1 MAESTTDLLLAVNRV
16 LLDVG
21 ERQVNVISS
30 PAARKAKAYL
40 QEAFQDVQTFGDWSW
55 QFGFLTADSWD
66 VEKATY
72 SGLKR
77 VRAARF
83 FNDSVYREITYTD
96 PSSFYRFRE
105 LTSFTDKADC
115 PQYFTILSNDTLAF
129 NPYPT
134 DLDGQVRITIQ
145 GYKQFDPPELPTD
158 VFMCP
163 EEYVYMIIKRAV
175 YMMLVR
181 HLGELNEAQAMAA
194 EFNQKLQ
201 YMLSKDKATVTRGTN
216 MFRRTTGGYRRR
228 L

>member
-1 MAESTTDLLLAVNRV
+1 MAESITDLLLAVNRV

-83 FNDSVYREITYTD
+83 FNDNVYREITYTD
-96 PSSFYRFRE
+96 PSSFYRFE
-105 LTSFTDKADC
+105 QLTGFTDDSNC
-115 PQYFTILSNDTLAF
+115 PNYFTILSNDTLAF

-145 GYKQFDPPELPTD
+145 GYKQFDPPELTTD
-158 VFMCP
+158 KFMCP

-175 YMMLVR
+175 YMMLLR
-181 HLGELNEAQAMAA
+181 HLGELNEADVMSQ
-194 EFNQKLQ
+194 EFTQKLQ

>member
-1 MAESTTDLLLAVNRV
+1 MAESTTTLLLAVNRV

-30 PAARKAKAYL
+30 PAARKAQAYL

-55 QFGFLTADSWD
+55 QLGFLTADSWD
-66 VEKATY
+66 DEKATY
-72 SGLKR
+72 AGLKR

-83 FNDSVYREITYTD
+83 FNDQVYIEITYTD
-96 PSSFYRFRE
+96 SSSFYRFEE
-105 LTSFTDKADC
+105 LRGFTDRADC
-115 PQYFTILSNDTLAF
+115 PNYFTILSNDTLAF

-145 GYKQFDPPELPTD
+145 GYRQFDPPQLPTD
-158 VFMCP
+158 TFMCP
-163 EEYVYMIIKRAV
+163 EEYIYMIIKRAV
-175 YMMLVR
+175 YMMLLR
-181 HLGELNEAQAMAA
+181 HLGELNEASAMAA

-216 MFRRTTGGYRRR
+216 MFRRSTGGYRRR

>member
-1 MAESTTDLLLAVNRV
+1 MAQSTTDLLTAVNRV

-30 PAARKAKAYL
+30 PAARKAQAYL
-40 QEAFQDVQTFGDWSW
+40 QEAFQDVSSFMDWSW
-55 QFGFLTADSWD
+55 ELDFITADSWD

-77 VRAARF
+77 VRAVRW
-83 FNDSVYREITYTD
+83 FNDTVYFEITYTD
-96 PSSFYRFRE
+96 PSSFYRFEE
-105 LTSFTDKADC
+105 LLGFTDISNC
-115 PQYFTILSNDTLAF
+115 PNYYTILNNDTLAF

-134 DLDGQVRITIQ
+134 DLAGQVRITVQ
-145 GYKQFDPPELPTD
+145 GYRQFDPPSLPTD

-163 EEYVYMIIKRAV
+163 EEYIFMIIKRAV

-181 HLGELNEAQAMAA
+181 HLGELNESQALAQ
-194 EFNQKLQ
+194 EFQQKLQ
-201 YMLSKDKATVTRGTN
+201 FMASKDKLTASRGTN

>member
-55 QFGFLTADSWD
+55 QFGFFTADSWD

-72 SGLKR
+72 PGLKR

-83 FNDSVYREITYTD
+83 FNDHVYIEITYTD
-96 PSSFYRFRE
+96 PSSFYRFEE
-105 LTSFTDKADC
+105 LTGFTDRANC
-115 PQYFTILSNDTLAF
+115 PNYFTILSNDTLAY

-134 DLDGQVRITIQ
+134 DLDGQVRISIQ

-158 VFMCP
+158 KFECP
-163 EEYVYMIIKRAV
+163 EEYVFMIIKRAV

-181 HLGELNEAQAMAA
+181 HLGELNEAQAMGA

-216 MFRRTTGGYRRR
+216 MFRRSYGGYRRR